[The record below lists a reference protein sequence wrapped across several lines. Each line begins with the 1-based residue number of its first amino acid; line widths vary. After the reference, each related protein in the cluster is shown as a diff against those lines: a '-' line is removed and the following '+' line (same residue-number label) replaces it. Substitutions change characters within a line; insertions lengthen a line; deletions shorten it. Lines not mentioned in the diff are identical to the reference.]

1 MPTPAEAAAILRARF
16 GFPSAAP
23 TPDTPPTLEDYSM
36 IGDPATEPAAAPPP
50 EDAASI
56 LRAHFGMVRD
66 PIDPNVLVGDPT
78 GSIALG
84 GNRAA
89 KEAELAAKVDRLGW
103 PMSGMPVESFV
114 PGEPGRRQV
123 TQPFLA
129 NAMSDKAQLDRVRG
143 EIAADPFTGTAEQAR
158 VGGIQKRLDQA
169 AMIQRPEIADE
180 AKTLANR
187 NYFAEFMK
195 NQGIKEGEK
204 MGEYKAAG
212 SPEAYKAA
220 MTPIRAAG
228 SSESQAVLDAAGRR
242 VVEANEAR
250 RPGIKYTAQEQQV
263 IDKANEIQEQGPK
276 LLALM
281 ENDLPGIGQDP
292 TKYGSWFDKAN
303 ASIGGF
309 IYRRGKTQTANSDRI
324 RQLTGYLEVAVPRI
338 LNSGRLNQQ
347 QYEDLKQH
355 APQIGFSDGANYE
368 RIKAI
373 LHDILPGVLRGI
385 DEGHGANPTRTDPQE
400 DKFAPPTDE
409 QLGMPSPYSLNR

>member
-1 MPTPAEAAAILRARF
+1 MPTPDEAVRILRAQF
-16 GFPSAAP
+16 GLGTPAPPSEFDM
-23 TPDTPPTLEDYSM
+23 T
-36 IGDPATEPAAAPPP
+36 GDPAPPT
-50 EDAASI
+50 EDAAAV
-56 LRAHFGMVRD
+56 LRQHFGMVRD
-66 PIDPNVLVGDPT
+66 PVDPNVMVGDPT

-84 GNRAA
+84 GMRS
-89 KEAELAAKVDRLGW
+89 AEERDLAAKVDRMGW

-129 NAMSDKAQLDRVRG
+129 NAMADKARLAQLRG
-143 EIAADPFTGTAEQAR
+143 EIAADPFTGAAEQAR

-169 AMIQRPEIADE
+169 AMTERPEIADE
-180 AKTLANR
+180 AKTLATR

-212 SPEAYKAA
+212 SPEAYAA
-220 MTPIRAAG
+220 GMTPIRVAG

-242 VVEANEAR
+242 TVEANEAKK
-250 RPGIKYTAQEQQV
+250 PGIKYTAQEQQV
-263 IDKANEIQEQGPK
+263 IDKANEVQHDGPE
-276 LLALM
+276 LMALM
-281 ENDLPGIGQDP
+281 EQDMPGINQDP

-309 IYRRGKTQTANSDRI
+309 IYRRGKTGTANGDRI
-324 RQLTGYLEVAVPRI
+324 RQLTGYLEAAIPRI

-347 QYEDLKQH
+347 QYDDLKLH

-368 RIKAI
+368 RVKTI
-373 LHDILPGVLRGI
+373 LHDILPNVLRGI
-385 DEGHGANPTRTDPQE
+385 DEGHGATPTAVHGPE
-400 DKFAPPTDE
+400 ENKYAPPTDE
-409 QLGMPSPYSLNR
+409 QLGIPNPYSLNR